1 MAEKDEDRNSTSIVD
16 EKAGKDEYNETII
29 DSDENGI
36 DSPDALEFKKKE
48 ARLVKKLDT
57 FIAPVMFLLM
67 LISYLDR
74 G

>member
-1 MAEKDEDRNSTSIVD
+1 MAEKDQERASESFED
-16 EKAGKDEYNETII
+16 EKAKDEFNETII
-29 DSDENGI
+29 RSDEEGG

-48 ARLVKKLDT
+48 AQLVKKLDT